1 MQKIG
6 FAEALDRITAQDP
19 RYDREAYVFLRDA
32 LDFTV
37 KQLKKNKEEVSRHVT
52 PQQLLDGVRQFAL
65 KEFGPM
71 AMTVL
76 DYWRVRC
83 CGDIGE
89 IVFSLIRSGI
99 FGKTE
104 SDSIEQ
110 FRGGYDFHEAFV
122 APFLPE
128 RTKDE
133 RNASLSAQ
141 KH

>member
-6 FAEALDRITAQDP
+6 FADALERIIAQDP
-19 RYDREAYVFLRDA
+19 RFDREAYSFLRDA

-37 KQLKKNKEEVSRHVT
+37 KQLKKNKEETSRHVT
-52 PQQLLDGVRQFAL
+52 PTQLLEGVRQFAL

-76 DYWRVRC
+76 DYWGVRS
-83 CGDIGE
+83 CGDLGE
-89 IVFSLIRSGI
+89 VVFNLIRSGL

-104 SDSIEQ
+104 TDSIEQ
-110 FRGGYDFHEAFV
+110 FRAGYDFHEAFV

-128 RTKDE
+128 QKSG
-133 RNASLSAQ
+133 ASETLPAQ